1 MGDGITTQKLLL
13 LRRLTRAVG
22 DTLRGQLK
30 EYLGTLTPLLR
41 PRTVLGEFIAG
52 GPKESV
58 GGAEKAFKE
67 LQTAYEAVA
76 AGKPYNLPKELKAPV
91 ELSSSALEFAPFEYA
106 HTAKTERETKA
117 VAVTS
122 PLRWVL
128 SYSGF
133 GPRRLREVLA
143 AKNRNLEEVQEFVLH
158 TLLLQVVLARQAGV
172 GKILEALH
180 FPVSTGKRP
189 EFGELPLTYVTSSV
203 TTVLPPD
210 DVIIE
215 STEISGM
222 DAFEE
227 VVSVDDIVGLRDP
240 LREQLLELVRKHAEA
255 LLPPKGEGQPSG

>member
-1 MGDGITTQKLLL
+1 MDDRFTTQKLLL

-22 DTLRGQLK
+22 DLLRAQLK
-30 EYLGTLTPLLR
+30 EYLTTLAPLLR
-41 PRTVLGEFIAG
+41 PRSFLGEFIAG
-52 GPKESV
+52 APKEPVS
-58 GGAEKAFKE
+58 GAEKAFKD

-76 AGKPYNLPKELKAPV
+76 VARPFNLPKELKPPV
-91 ELSSSALEFAPFEYA
+91 EVSSSVLEFAPVEYG

-122 PLRWVL
+122 PLKWAL

-133 GPRRLREVLA
+133 GPRRGRELLT
-143 AKNRNLEEVQEFVLH
+143 AKARSAEDLQEFVLH
-158 TLLLQVVLARQAGV
+158 TLMLQVALARQAGV

-189 EFGELPLTYVTSSV
+189 EFGELPWAYVASSIS
-203 TTVLPPD
+203 TVLPPD
-210 DVIIE
+210 EVIIE

-227 VVSVDDIVGLRDP
+227 VVNVDDIVGLKDP
-240 LREQLLELVRKHAEA
+240 LCEPLLELVKKHAEK
-255 LLPPKGEGQPSG
+255 LLPAQGEGQPAG